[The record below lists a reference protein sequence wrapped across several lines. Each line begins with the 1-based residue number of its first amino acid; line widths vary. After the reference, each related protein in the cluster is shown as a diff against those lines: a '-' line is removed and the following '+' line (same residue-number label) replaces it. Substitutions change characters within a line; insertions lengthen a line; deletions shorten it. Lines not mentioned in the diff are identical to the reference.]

1 MEMKS
6 GTIEFSVGTL
16 TRFVRRAFLF
26 PRRVT
31 EAHVALAG
39 YQVQY
44 SSDDHHVKRITAKV
58 SAQLGGRVDEGF
70 EVVVIATLNLRD
82 QNADDPFFGS
92 ISFVLFA
99 QAESR
104 IGPPII
110 R

>member
-1 MEMKS
+1 MEMRS
-6 GTIEFSVGTL
+6 GTIEFPVGTGER
-16 TRFVRRAFLF
+16 TQRMTFVF
-26 PRRVT
+26 PRKIIET
-31 EAHVALAG
+31 HVALAG
-39 YQVQY
+39 YQAQY
-44 SSDDHHVKRITAKV
+44 RDDDHHVKRITAKV
-58 SAQLGGRVDEGF
+58 SAQLGGRIDEGF

-99 QAESR
+99 QPEPR